1 MIIMKTNRDKRDKL
15 LSLSNELFIIK
26 KWDHKALKIIN
37 DIENSIFHEILCYAI
52 GEDVDVYNVYNC
64 FLKIVKQLV
73 DDGMYNLEML
83 NKIDAILKKY
93 LF

>member
-1 MIIMKTNRDKRDKL
+1 MLSNRGKRDRL

-26 KWDHKALKIIN
+26 KWDRKALKIIN

-52 GEDVDVYNVYNC
+52 GEDVDVHNVYNC

-73 DDGMYNLEML
+73 NDGVYNLEML
-83 NKIDAILKKY
+83 NKIDTILKKY